1 MNQRPIKNG
10 YLQQKHIFGLKTTK
24 FYYLEGTQFL
34 IFEDDKTHIPQERI
48 DLSGFIVDGTWQ
60 EDGYYTFTL
69 RHLQQEIIMQFISM
83 TYDDAA
89 EWVSKIKQAILIS
102 EYEALLHQSNYQI
115 SIDQNRLYK
124 NDSSNVTKNIPEYVQ
139 KQLQLYQELSKDKW
153 IIEKTLKQ
161 MKLTTIQSQSNIVLK
176 GEYVFNTSLQNVI
189 TIIQKG
195 GKLLDLFIKSSEV
208 HEIDCCQCHQD
219 VWHFNNDG
227 KKCVLESKY
236 IQFDFQRNNS
246 FFLTRESIS
255 QGKFPM
261 VITND
266 KQQQKNLISMFKV
279 LEIIHV
285 VEEDSKCFTQYM
297 YVVKKD
303 ENEKVIRK
311 LMKEQIINLSIIST
325 ELDLLLMQINNESI
339 PITQSRI
346 VVGTDHSN
354 QDNLENEFSK
364 GENIHFPPQDRLG
377 YVDNQLQPNQPAA
390 IYENMH
396 KRITHQDEEQLKALA
411 ELKERIGHLYLN
423 DQTMIRYL
431 IARNYKVKDTE
442 KMILKCLQWRKEN
455 KINSRK
461 TSDYQIY
468 ANENVHTQLGFSRW
482 GHPILVT
489 NGMNSHPEKFESEQ
503 GFSEQGYLEYH
514 QSLMEEGIRSMRGY
528 VDQFIV
534 IIDCYKL
541 TPANFSFSVL
551 KNAFIEIFNY
561 YPERQ
566 FRIYVLNTNFLTRS
580 FYAMLKPFLP
590 SRTVEKI
597 NFIGQDFNEIKT
609 ALLRDLDEETIPKR
623 YGGQNILIQ

>member
-24 FYYLEGTQFL
+24 YFYLEGTQFL

-69 RHLQQEIIMQFISM
+69 RHLQQEIMMQFISM

-102 EYEALLHQSNYQI
+102 EYEALLHSSNYQI
-115 SIDQNRLYK
+115 LIDSQKSLK
-124 NDSSNVTKNIPEYVQ
+124 NDISNITKNIPEYVQ

-153 IIEKTLKQ
+153 VIEKSLKQ
-161 MKLTTIQSQSNIVLK
+161 MKLTTIQSSNNIVLK
-176 GEYVFNTSLQNVI
+176 GEYVFNTSLQKVA

-195 GKLLDLFIKSSEV
+195 GKLLDLFKQSSDI
-208 HEIDCCQCHQD
+208 HEIDLYQYHKD
-219 VWHFNNDG
+219 TWHFNNE
-227 KKCVLESKY
+227 ESKY

-246 FFLTRESIS
+246 FFLTRESVKEG
-255 QGKFPM
+255 QFPI
-261 VITND
+261 V
-266 KQQQKNLISMFKV
+266 KNSDNESKKKLISIFKI
-279 LEIIHV
+279 LEIIHA
-285 VEEDSKCFTQYM
+285 VEEDSKCYIQYM
-297 YVVKKD
+297 QVVKKD
-303 ENEKVIRK
+303 QNEKIIRK
-311 LMKEQIINLSIIST
+311 LVKEQIINLSIIST
-325 ELDLLLMQINNESI
+325 ELDLLLIQINNEAL
-339 PITQSRI
+339 PIAQSRI
-346 VVGTDHSN
+346 VLETHHSN
-354 QDNLENEFSK
+354 NDNQENEFSK
-364 GENIHFPPQDRLG
+364 GENVHFPPQDRQG
-377 YVDNQLQPNQPAA
+377 YVDNQLQPNVSAKK
-390 IYENMH
+390 YENMH
-396 KRITHQDEEQLKALA
+396 NRIIHQNEEQLKALA
-411 ELKERIGHLYLN
+411 ELKEKIGHLFLN
-423 DQTMIRYL
+423 DQAMIRYL
-431 IARNYKVKDTE
+431 IARNYKVNETE

-455 KINSRK
+455 RINSRK
-461 TSDYQIY
+461 TSDYQMY

-489 NGMNSHPEKFESEQ
+489 NGMHSHPEKFETNQ
-503 GFSEQGYLEYH
+503 GFSEQGYLQYH

-541 TPANFSFSVL
+541 APANFSFSVL

-566 FRIYVLNTNFLTRS
+566 FRIYVINTNFLTRS

-597 NFIGQDFNEIKT
+597 NFVGQDFNEIKK
-609 ALLRDLDEETIPKR
+609 ALLKDLDEETIPER
-623 YGGQNILIQ
+623 YGGKNILIQ